1 MELLRALRELR
12 GDDKTFAG
20 ESAKLM
26 IPGTGANLIATADR
40 EGTNRRYGFRSYSLF
55 FECSY
60 KLQVCTHAGME
71 QIIDNPEKI
80 VDPTR
85 RALAIEFGILNVSQR
100 ARVTAAKRK
109 QRQQTAVCN
118 MVRLP

>member
-1 MELLRALRELR
+1 MCPFLHAYTKE
-12 GDDKTFAG
+12 
-20 ESAKLM
+20 
-26 IPGTGANLIATADR
+26 
-40 EGTNRRYGFRSYSLF
+40 YCFRSAPLLLN

-60 KLQVCTHAGME
+60 KLQVCTHAGTE